1 MFFYARGFPSVGSK
15 ERAAFGIVMNKI
27 WARNVRHA
35 QACRRCSR
43 PDPRESFIHQ
53 KEDIMGEHI
62 SLTCKDGQ
70 KIGAYVAKPTGT
82 AKGAVVVLQEIFG
95 ANQHIRKTADL
106 YASNGYLAIAPALY
120 DRVEPDV
127 ELGYTGDD
135 PKKGMEIRA
144 KTELPKTLLDIEAA
158 IDHVKGAGKVGVV
171 GYCWG
176 GSLTFAAACKLP
188 GVAAASGYYGGQIA
202 ATMLD
207 LKPAAPIILHFGEND
222 HGIPLTDVEKIKAAF
237 PDVPVYVY
245 PGAGHG
251 FNCDER
257 ASFQKEA
264 ADLARTRTLDF
275 FAKQL

>member
-1 MFFYARGFPSVGSK
+1 MRRHVSSGPGLT
-15 ERAAFGIVMNKI
+15 R
-27 WARNVRHA
+27 VRVL
-35 QACRRCSR
+35 
-43 PDPRESFIHQ
+43 INQ
-53 KEDIMGEHI
+53 KEDAMGEHVT
-62 SLTCKDGQ
+62 LTCKDGQ

-120 DRVEPDV
+120 DRVEPNV

-158 IDHVKGAGKVGVV
+158 VDYVKSAGKVGVV

-176 GSLTFAAACKLP
+176 GSLTFAAACKIP
-188 GVAAASGYYGGQIA
+188 GVAAAAGYYGGQIA
-202 ATMLD
+202 GSMLD
-207 LKPAAPIILHFGEND
+207 LKPAAPVILHFGEND